1 METVLIFFLM
11 ALFGMAVM
19 IITLFCFVW
28 ALLNFEVE

>member
-19 IITLFCFVW
+19 IVTLFCLVW
-28 ALLNFEVE
+28 VLLNFEVE